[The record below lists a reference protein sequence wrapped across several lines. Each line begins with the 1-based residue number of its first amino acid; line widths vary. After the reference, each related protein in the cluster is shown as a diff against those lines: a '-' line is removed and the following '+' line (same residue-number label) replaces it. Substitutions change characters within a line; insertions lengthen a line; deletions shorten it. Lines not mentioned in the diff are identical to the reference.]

1 MRKCILD
8 DERII
13 AVKPKHIQ
21 ILGIL
26 LSTLFGIF
34 ILFVYAT
41 APRSIGELRTK
52 AGETVT
58 QAISSGQVL
67 TGTYQLDEKK
77 FQQGLSLFRSQD
89 YSGARVLF
97 DEADPEKRDG
107 KTQFYIAYSFYRQG
121 WGRFSNDDELFNRG
135 VEAAQRAQSL
145 LGGGFVSDDQDLKL
159 KTPAAL
165 MNELEEGLRVTA
177 DDFNP
182 LRALNE
188 RK

>member
-1 MRKCILD
+1 M
-8 DERII
+8 
-13 AVKPKHIQ
+13 KPKHIQ
-21 ILGIL
+21 ILGII
-26 LSTLFGIF
+26 LSSVFGVF

-41 APRSIGELRTK
+41 APRSLGELRTK
-52 AGETVT
+52 AGETVSK
-58 QAISSGQVL
+58 AINTGQVI
-67 TGTYQLDEKK
+67 TGTYGISEQK
-77 FQQGLSLFRSQD
+77 FQNGLASFRNNDFPTS
-89 YSGARVLF
+89 RVLF

-121 WGRFSNDDELFNRG
+121 WGRFSSDDELFKQG
-135 VEAAQRAQSL
+135 AEAAQRAQSL
-145 LGGGFVSDDQDLKL
+145 LGGDFVSDDPDLKL

-165 MNELEEGLRVTA
+165 LNELNEGMRVTP